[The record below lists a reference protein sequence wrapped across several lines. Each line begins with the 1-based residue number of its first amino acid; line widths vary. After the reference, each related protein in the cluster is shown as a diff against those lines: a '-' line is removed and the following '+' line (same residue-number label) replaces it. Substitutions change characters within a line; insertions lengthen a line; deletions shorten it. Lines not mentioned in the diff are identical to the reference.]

1 MRIVVDTW
9 CWIELGKGSEY
20 AGTVKQYLRSENNII
35 APASI
40 ISEIVVKFVSGK
52 IAAKELKLFL
62 QMVRAYTN
70 IYPIDQE
77 LAERAGKVYHKLR
90 KRSRDMGIMD
100 VYIYALAVRE
110 KAFVLTGDKDFK
122 PFERVIYVE

>member
-9 CWIELGKGSEY
+9 CWIELGRGSEY
-20 AGTVKQYLRSENNII
+20 ADTVKKYLRSEHNII

-40 ISEIVVKFVSGK
+40 ISEIVVKFVSSR
-52 IAAKELKLFL
+52 ISAKELKLFL

-70 IYPIDQE
+70 IYPMDQG
-77 LAERAGKVYHKLR
+77 LAERAGKIYHKLR

-100 VYIYALAVRE
+100 AYIYALAIKE
-110 KAFVLTGDKDFK
+110 KALVLTGDKDFK
-122 PFERVIYVE
+122 PFERVIYLE